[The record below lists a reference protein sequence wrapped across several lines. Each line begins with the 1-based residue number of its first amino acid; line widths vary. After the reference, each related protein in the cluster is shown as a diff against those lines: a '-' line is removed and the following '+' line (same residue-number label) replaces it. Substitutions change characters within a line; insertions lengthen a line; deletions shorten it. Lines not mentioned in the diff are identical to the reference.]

1 MKRALLACC
10 AVWLVFS
17 AGFAHAYAGVN
28 LSWEQCYGDSSSSN
42 RSFACDTNA
51 GTQVIVGSFVAPA
64 GVTELL
70 GLEIVI
76 DILIAEPVPDWWRF
90 RAAGSCRQSALSINF
105 VPSNPQSN
113 CRDLWELQG
122 VGGIGAY
129 NVGFV
134 GNPRSIRIA
143 AAATRAAEYVGP
155 LEAEVEYF
163 AFNLVISN
171 VRTAGA
177 DACVGC
183 SLGARLILNSIKL
196 AQPVGVGDFKLSG
209 SVEPWSSQIN
219 WQGGAPIPDPV
230 RNTTWGNVKALY
242 R

>member
-10 AVWLVFS
+10 AAWLVFS

-28 LSWEQCYGDSSSSN
+28 LSWEQCYGDKAISN

-51 GTQVIVGSFVAPA
+51 GAQVIVGSFVAPA
-64 GVTELL
+64 GVTQLS
-70 GLEIVI
+70 GMEIVI
-76 DILIAEPVPDWWRF
+76 DVLIAEAVPDWWRF
-90 RAAGSCRQSALSINF
+90 KASGSCRQSALSINF
-105 VPSNPQSN
+105 VPLNPESN

-129 NVGFV
+129 NVGY
-134 GNPRSIRIA
+134 GGDPRRIRIVA
-143 AAATRAAEYVGP
+143 AVARPAEYIGP
-155 LEAEVEYF
+155 LEEDVEYF

-171 VRTAGA
+171 VRTTGL

-196 AQPVGVGDFKLSG
+196 TQPVGVGDFKLSQPPQPG
-209 SVEPWSSQIN
+209 SSQIN
-219 WQGGAPIPDPV
+219 WQAGATDPI